1 MCIARIIVSS
11 PTLRQASLE
20 YRANSIDI
28 VLAKRIGAS
37 LDDRRVKLMSAVWG
51 SIMMTA
57 LTNLG
62 DEALDWTQLSIDDV
76 IDQLEATY
84 AEFAGEIGAL
94 RRPV

>member
-1 MCIARIIVSS
+1 
-11 PTLRQASLE
+11 
-20 YRANSIDI
+20 
-28 VLAKRIGAS
+28 
-37 LDDRRVKLMSAVWG
+37 MSAVWG